1 MTQEGI
7 PMVSFSS
14 AVSLGFQR
22 WSDFSGRS
30 TRAEYWW
37 WWLFAFVVTVLA
49 QIIDMAAG
57 LGGVI
62 YGIVAIVFFVPNL
75 AVLVRRLHDVGK
87 SGWVIFINIIPI
99 VGWVI
104 FFVWIVTES
113 KADNKY
119 GPKSGNEDNPPM
131 EA

>member
-1 MTQEGI
+1 
-7 PMVSFSS
+7 MVSFSS

-37 WWLFAFVVTVLA
+37 WGLFAFVVGILA
-49 QIIDMAAG
+49 QIVDAAAG
-57 LGGVI
+57 SAGVI
-62 YGIVAIVFFVPNL
+62 YGIVAIVFLVPNL

-104 FFVWIVTES
+104 FFVWLVTDS
-113 KADNKY
+113 KTYNKY
-119 GPKSGNEDNPPM
+119 GSPRSQNTQNDDNPPT